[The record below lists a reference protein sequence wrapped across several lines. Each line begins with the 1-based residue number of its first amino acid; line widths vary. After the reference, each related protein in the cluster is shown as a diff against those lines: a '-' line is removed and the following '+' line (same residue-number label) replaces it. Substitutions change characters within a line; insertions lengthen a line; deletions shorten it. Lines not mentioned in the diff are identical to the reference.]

1 MKKHLMQL
9 FVMAVMVGS
18 APAWASQDVTVLVKG
33 MVCDFCVQG
42 LTKGFNVFKEKAVLE
57 GFKIDLTKHTINLTV
72 KDNASITDEEIT
84 NVVNASSM
92 AIDKII
98 R

>member
-1 MKKHLMQL
+1 MKRRLLKLLML
-9 FVMAVMVGS
+9 AAMVSG
-18 APAWASQDVTVLVKG
+18 APAWAGQSVTVLVKG

-42 LTKGFNVFKEKAVLE
+42 LTKGFKAFKEKAVLE
-57 GFKIDLTKHTINLTV
+57 DFKIDLTKHTINLTV
-72 KDNASITDEEIT
+72 KEGASITDPEIT
-84 NVVNASSM
+84 KVVNDSSM